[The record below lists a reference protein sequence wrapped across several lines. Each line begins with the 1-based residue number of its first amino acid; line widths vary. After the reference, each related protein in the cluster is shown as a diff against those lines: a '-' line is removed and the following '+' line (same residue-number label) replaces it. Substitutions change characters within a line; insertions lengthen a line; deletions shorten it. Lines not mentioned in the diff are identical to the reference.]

1 MGSSQVRIGHV
12 PGPVPLTSL
21 VWTGPCRY
29 FAPMGEG
36 EVRRGAAWRFVRA
49 IVGSQARGVT
59 GAAVSGLL
67 WQTGAV
73 GAPLIVKYAI
83 DHGIVKGDHH
93 TLLIWLLVLLGVGL
107 LEVCAGA
114 FRHLYA
120 IRNRSHSDARVRD
133 ALFAHALR
141 LDAAYHDR
149 VGPGELLS
157 RASSDSQHIARMM
170 DAIGHTIGYVLTVVA
185 VAIVMLALDAE
196 LALIVLI
203 PVPLISAGA
212 WLYSRQYERGTRLL
226 QESWAQA
233 STLVEETVSG
243 IRVVKGLGAGDA
255 LSQRF
260 WGRSR
265 EIRDRALHLA
275 RLDAIFIPVLE
286 MLPLL
291 GIAAVLWFGGR
302 RVGNGLTLGSFVA
315 FNAYVVMLV
324 WPMRVLGQR
333 VTTVQKALGA
343 SGRITEVLEAE
354 PQLHEP
360 RHPRELEA
368 RGDIRLEGV
377 RFGHQG
383 DRSVLDGLD
392 LHVAPGESLALVGAT
407 GSGKS
412 TVAGLLARLYDPE
425 DGRVLLDGHDLRDLR
440 LADVRRSVALVFEET
455 FLFSESVRE
464 NIRVGR
470 PDASDDDVQR
480 AAEQAGAAGFVADL
494 PDGYDTI
501 LGERGFSLS
510 GGQRQRIAIARAILA
525 DPAVLV
531 LDDATS
537 AVDATKEHEI
547 RAALAD
553 VMRGRTTLVI
563 AHRPATIALADR
575 VAVLEGGRIVEEGR
589 HADLSARS
597 PRYRALLA
605 LESEAAA

>member
-1 MGSSQVRIGHV
+1 
-12 PGPVPLTSL
+12 
-21 VWTGPCRY
+21 
-29 FAPMGEG
+29 MGER

-49 IVGSQARGVT
+49 IIRSQAGGVA
-59 GAAVSGLL
+59 GAATSGLL

-73 GAPLIVKYAI
+73 GAPLVVKYAI
-83 DHGIVKGDHH
+83 DNGIVNRDHH
-93 TLLIWLLVLLGVGL
+93 TLLVWLLVLLGVGL

-120 IRNRSHSDARVRD
+120 IRNRANSDARVRD
-133 ALFAHALR
+133 AIFAHALR
-141 LDAAYHDR
+141 LDATYHDR

-157 RASSDSQHIARMM
+157 RASSDSQHVARMM
-170 DAIGHTIGYVLTVVA
+170 DAIGHTIGYALTVVA
-185 VAIVMLALDAE
+185 VAIVMITLDAQLALVV
-196 LALIVLI
+196 LA
-203 PVPLISAGA
+203 PVPLISVGA
-212 WLYSRQYERGTRLL
+212 WLYSRQYERGTRRL
-226 QESWAQA
+226 QESWGEA
-233 STLVEETVSG
+233 STLVEESVSG

-255 LSQRF
+255 LSARF
-260 WGRSR
+260 RGRSA
-265 EIRDRALHLA
+265 EVMGRALDLA
-275 RLDAIFIPVLE
+275 RLDAVFLPVLE

-291 GIAAVLWFGGR
+291 GIAAVLWLGGR
-302 RVGNGLTLGSFVA
+302 RVIDGGLTLGSFVA

-333 VTTVQKALGA
+333 VTTVQKALAAG
-343 SGRITEVLEAE
+343 GRITEVLEAE
-354 PQLHEP
+354 PSLREP
-360 RHPRELEA
+360 RHPKELEQRV
-368 RGDIRLEGV
+368 RGDIRLEAI
-377 RFGHQG
+377 RFGHEG
-383 DRSVLDGLD
+383 DRAVLDGLD

-425 DGRVLLDGHDLRDLR
+425 DGRVLLDGHDLRELR
-440 LADVRRSVALVFEET
+440 LVDVRRAVALVFEET

-470 PDASDDDVQR
+470 PNASDEDVRR
-480 AAEQAGAAGFVADL
+480 AAELAGATAFVEDL
-494 PDGYDTI
+494 PDGYETI

-547 RAALAD
+547 RAALAE

-575 VAVLEGGRIVEEGR
+575 VAVLEGGRIVEEGTHDELLR
-589 HADLSARS
+589 RS
-597 PRYRALLA
+597 GRYRALLA
-605 LESEAAA
+605 LESAAA

>member
-1 MGSSQVRIGHV
+1 MDG
-12 PGPVPLTSL
+12 
-21 VWTGPCRY
+21 
-29 FAPMGEG
+29 GED
-36 EVRRGAAWRFVRA
+36 RRESAWRFVRA
-49 IVGSQARGVT
+49 IVRSQAYGVS
-59 GAAVSGLL
+59 GAVGSGLL

-73 GAPLIVKYAI
+73 LAPLIVKYAI
-83 DHGIVKGDHH
+83 DHGVVTKDHQ
-93 TLLIWLLVLLGVGL
+93 TLMIWLIVLLGVGL
-107 LEVCAGA
+107 LEVSAGA

-120 IRNRSHSDARVRD
+120 IRNRSYSDARVRD

-170 DAIGHTIGYVLTVVA
+170 DAIGHTIGYVLTVIA
-185 VAIVMLALDAE
+185 VAIVMVLLDAR
-196 LALIVLI
+196 LALIILI
-203 PVPLISAGA
+203 PLPFVSAGA
-212 WLYSRQYERGTRLL
+212 WLYSRRYERGTRAL
-226 QESWAQA
+226 QESWAEA

-243 IRVVKGLGAGDA
+243 IRVVKGLGAGEA
-255 LSQRF
+255 LSARF
-260 WGRSR
+260 SSRSS
-265 EIRDRALHLA
+265 EVRDRALDLA
-275 RLDAIFIPVLE
+275 RLDAVFIPVLE

-302 RVGNGLTLGSFVA
+302 QVENGGLSLGSFVA

-324 WPMRVLGQR
+324 WPLRVLGQR
-333 VTTVQKALGA
+333 VTTVQKALAA

-354 PQLHEP
+354 PRLVEP
-360 RHPRELEA
+360 KHPEELDA
-368 RGDIRLEGV
+368 KGDIRLDAV
-377 RFGHQG
+377 RFGHEG
-383 DRSVLDGLD
+383 DRFVLDGLD
-392 LHVAPGESLALVGAT
+392 LHVAPGQSLALVGAT

-425 DGRVLLDGHDLRDLR
+425 DGRVLLDGHDLRNLR
-440 LADVRRSVALVFEET
+440 LADVRRAVALVFEET

-470 PDASDDDVQR
+470 PEASDDEVRR
-480 AAEQAGAAGFVADL
+480 AAELAGAAAFIDDL
-494 PDGYDTI
+494 PGGYETI

-547 RAALAD
+547 RAALAQ
-553 VMRGRTTLVI
+553 VMLGRTTLVI

-575 VAVLEGGRIVEEGR
+575 VAVLEGGRIVEEGT
-589 HADLSARS
+589 HAELLSRS
-597 PRYRALLA
+597 ARYRALLA
-605 LESEAAA
+605 LEEAAA

>member
-1 MGSSQVRIGHV
+1 MDG
-12 PGPVPLTSL
+12 
-21 VWTGPCRY
+21 
-29 FAPMGEG
+29 GEG
-36 EVRRGAAWRFVRA
+36 RRESAWDFVRT
-49 IVGSQARGVT
+49 IVRSQTYGVS
-59 GAAVSGLL
+59 GAVVSGLL

-73 GAPLIVKYAI
+73 LAPLIVKYAI
-83 DHGIVKGDHH
+83 DHGVVTKDHR
-93 TLLIWLLVLLGVGL
+93 TLVIWLIVLLGVGL
-107 LEVCAGA
+107 LEVSAGA

-120 IRNRSHSDARVRD
+120 IRNRSYSDARVRD

-170 DAIGHTIGYVLTVVA
+170 DAIGHTIGYALTVVA
-185 VAIVMLALDAE
+185 VAIVMLLLDAK
-196 LALIVLI
+196 LALIILI
-203 PVPLISAGA
+203 PLPFISAGA
-212 WLYSRQYERGTRLL
+212 WLYSRRYERGTRAL
-226 QESWAQA
+226 QESWAEA
-233 STLVEETVSG
+233 STLVEEAVSG
-243 IRVVKGLGAGDA
+243 IRVVKGLGAGDP
-255 LSQRF
+255 LSARF
-260 WGRSR
+260 RSR
-265 EIRDRALHLA
+265 SAEVRDRALHLA
-275 RLDAIFIPVLE
+275 RLDAVFIPVLE

-302 RVGNGLTLGSFVA
+302 QVGHGLSLGSFVA

-324 WPMRVLGQR
+324 WPLRILGQR
-333 VTTVQKALGA
+333 VTTVQKALAA
-343 SGRITEVLEAE
+343 SGRITEVLES
-354 PQLHEP
+354 EP
-360 RHPRELEA
+360 RLVEPKDPEELDA

-377 RFGHQG
+377 RFGHEG

-392 LHVAPGESLALVGAT
+392 LHVAPGQSLALVGAT

-425 DGRVLLDGHDLRDLR
+425 GGCVLLDGHDLRNLR
-440 LADVRRSVALVFEET
+440 LADVRRAVALVFEET

-470 PDASDDDVQR
+470 PEANDEDVRR
-480 AAEQAGAAGFVADL
+480 AALLAGAAAFIDDL
-494 PDGYDTI
+494 PDGYETV

-510 GGQRQRIAIARAILA
+510 GGQRQRVAIARAILA

-547 RAALAD
+547 RAALAQ

-575 VAVLEGGRIVEEGR
+575 VAVLEDGRIVEEGM
-589 HADLSARS
+589 HADLLARS
-597 PRYRALLA
+597 VRYRALLA
-605 LESEAAA
+605 LEEAA

>member
-1 MGSSQVRIGHV
+1 MGDEQ
-12 PGPVPLTSL
+12 
-21 VWTGPCRY
+21 
-29 FAPMGEG
+29 A
-36 EVRRGAAWRFVRA
+36 RRGAAWRFVHA
-49 IVGSQARGVT
+49 VVGSQAYGVS
-59 GAAVSGLL
+59 GAVASGLL
-67 WQTGAV
+67 WQAGAV
-73 GAPLIVKYAI
+73 AAPLVVKYAI
-83 DHGIVKGDHH
+83 DHGIVGENHQ
-93 TLLIWLLVLLGVGL
+93 TLVIWLVVLLAVGM
-107 LEVCAGA
+107 LEVVAGA

-133 ALFAHALR
+133 AIFAHSLR
-141 LDAAYHDR
+141 LDASYHDR

-157 RASSDSQHIARMM
+157 RASSDSQHVARMM

-185 VAIVMLALDAE
+185 VAIVMLFLDAQ

-203 PVPLISAGA
+203 PVPLVSLGA
-212 WLYSRQYERGTRLL
+212 WLYSRRYDAGTRQL

-243 IRVVKGLGAGDA
+243 IRVVKGLGAGAA
-255 LSQRF
+255 LESRF
-260 WGRSR
+260 RRRSD
-265 EIRDRALHLA
+265 EIMDRALHLA
-275 RLDAIFIPVLE
+275 RLDAVFVPFLE

-302 RVGNGLTLGSFVA
+302 RVISGELSVGSFVA

-324 WPMRVLGQR
+324 WPLRVLGQR
-333 VTTVQKALGA
+333 VTTLQKALGA

-354 PQLHEP
+354 PRLLEP
-360 RHPRELEA
+360 RHPQELERPV
-368 RGDIRLEGV
+368 RGDLRLEGV
-377 RFGHQG
+377 CFGHEG
-383 DRSVLDGLD
+383 DHAVLDGLD
-392 LHVAPGESLALVGAT
+392 LHVSPGESVALVGAT

-440 LADVRRSVALVFEET
+440 LDDVRRSVALVFEET

-470 PDASDDDVQR
+470 PDASDDDVQG
-480 AAEQAGAAGFVADL
+480 AAEFAGAADFVDNL
-494 PDGYDTI
+494 PDGYATI

-547 RAALAD
+547 RAALTK

-575 VAVLEGGRIVEEGR
+575 VAVLEGGGIVEEGT
-589 HADLSARS
+589 HDELIAGSA
-597 PRYRALLA
+597 RYRALLA
-605 LESEAAA
+605 LEEAAA

>member
-1 MGSSQVRIGHV
+1 MDG
-12 PGPVPLTSL
+12 
-21 VWTGPCRY
+21 
-29 FAPMGEG
+29 GEG
-36 EVRRGAAWRFVRA
+36 RRAAAWPFVRA
-49 IVGSQARGVT
+49 IVRSQAHGVS
-59 GAAVSGLL
+59 GAVVSGLL

-73 GAPLIVKYAI
+73 GAPLVVKYAI
-83 DHGIVKGDHH
+83 DHGIVTHDHH
-93 TLLIWLLVLLGVGL
+93 TLLIWLFVLLGVGL

-170 DAIGHTIGYVLTVVA
+170 DAIGHTIGYALTVVA
-185 VAIVMLALDAE
+185 VAVVMLTLDAE
-196 LALIVLI
+196 LALVVLI
-203 PVPLISAGA
+203 PVPLISVGA
-212 WLYSRQYERGTRLL
+212 WLYSRKYERGTREL

-255 LSQRF
+255 LSARF
-260 WGRSR
+260 RGRSS
-265 EIRDRALHLA
+265 EIMDRALHLA
-275 RLDAIFIPVLE
+275 RLDAVFIPVLE

-291 GIAAVLWFGGR
+291 GIAAVLWLGGR
-302 RVGNGLTLGSFVA
+302 RVGHGLTIGSFVA

-333 VTTVQKALGA
+333 VTTVQKALAA

-354 PQLHEP
+354 PRLVEP
-360 RHPRELEA
+360 RHPHELEA
-368 RGDIRLEGV
+368 NGDIRLDGV
-377 RFGHQG
+377 RFGHEG
-383 DRSVLDGLD
+383 DRHVLDGLD
-392 LHVAPGESLALVGAT
+392 LHLAPGESLALVGAT

-425 DGRVLLDGHDLRDLR
+425 EGRVLLDGHDLRDLR
-440 LADVRRSVALVFEET
+440 LADVRRAVALVFEET

-470 PDASDDDVQR
+470 PDANDEDVRR
-480 AAEQAGAAGFVADL
+480 AAELAGATAFIEDL
-494 PDGYDTI
+494 PDGYETI

-510 GGQRQRIAIARAILA
+510 GGQRQRIAIARAIVA

-547 RAALAD
+547 RAALAE

-575 VAVLEGGRIVEEGR
+575 VAVLEGGRIVEEGT
-589 HADLSARS
+589 HGELVARS

-605 LESEAAA
+605 LETEAA

>member
-1 MGSSQVRIGHV
+1 MGDEK
-12 PGPVPLTSL
+12 
-21 VWTGPCRY
+21 
-29 FAPMGEG
+29 A
-36 EVRRGAAWRFVRA
+36 RRGAAWRFVRA
-49 IVGSQARGVT
+49 VVGSQAHGVT
-59 GAAVSGLL
+59 GAVVSGLL
-67 WQTGAV
+67 WQAGAV
-73 GAPLIVKYAI
+73 AAPLVVKYAI
-83 DHGIVKGDHH
+83 DHGIVGHDHR
-93 TLLIWLLVLLGVGL
+93 TLVIWLAVLLAVGL
-107 LEVCAGA
+107 LEVVAGA

-133 ALFAHALR
+133 AIFAHALR
-141 LDAAYHDR
+141 LDASYHDR

-157 RASSDSQHIARMM
+157 RASSDSQHVARMM
-170 DAIGHTIGYVLTVVA
+170 DAIGHTIGYALTVVA
-185 VAIVMLALDAE
+185 VATVMLVLDPG
-196 LALIVLI
+196 LALVVLI
-203 PVPLISAGA
+203 PVPLVTLGA
-212 WLYSRQYERGTRLL
+212 WLYSRRYDAGTRLL

-255 LSQRF
+255 LEGRF
-260 WGRSR
+260 RRRSD
-265 EIRDRALHLA
+265 EIMGRALDLA
-275 RLDAIFIPVLE
+275 RLDAVFIPLLE
-286 MLPLL
+286 ALPLL

-302 RVGNGLTLGSFVA
+302 QVISGDLSVGSFVA

-324 WPMRVLGQR
+324 WPLRVLGQR
-333 VTTVQKALGA
+333 VTTLQKALGA

-354 PQLHEP
+354 PRLREP
-360 RHPRELEA
+360 RRPEELERPV
-368 RGDIRLEGV
+368 RGDVRLEGV
-377 RFGHQG
+377 RFGHEG
-383 DRSVLDGLD
+383 DHPVLDGLD

-425 DGRVLLDGHDLRDLR
+425 GGRVLLDGHDLRQLR
-440 LADVRRSVALVFEET
+440 LADVRSAVALVFEET

-470 PDASDDDVQR
+470 PDAGDEDVER
-480 AAEQAGAAGFVADL
+480 AAELAGAADFVARL
-494 PDGYDTI
+494 PDGYETI

-510 GGQRQRIAIARAILA
+510 GGQRQRIAIARAIVA
-525 DPAVLV
+525 DPALLV

-547 RAALAD
+547 RAALAE

-575 VAVLEGGRIVEEGR
+575 VAVLEGGRIVEEGT
-589 HADLSARS
+589 HGELIAGS

-605 LESEAAA
+605 LEEAAA